1 MLTDWIL
8 SKNLKKE
15 KRKRKRNLLP
25 RSKEFWSGCGGQKD
39 RFIKEKRLSGSGK
52 RRGEKRQVCWGSRGG
67 TATAG
72 VGRGW
77 VGNVLRGNCVH
88 LNTYSRHWGS
98 HVSSNKFILE
108 RIIPDFKDFL

>member
-25 RSKEFWSGCGGQKD
+25 RSKEIWSGCSGQKD

-52 RRGEKRQVCWGSRGG
+52 RRGEKHQVCWGEWGRDGHSRC
-67 TATAG
+67 
-72 VGRGW
+72 W
-77 VGNVLRGNCVH
+77 
-88 LNTYSRHWGS
+88 
-98 HVSSNKFILE
+98 E
-108 RIIPDFKDFL
+108 RLVWEYVKR